1 VPFRVFFTPP
11 FLFLFGLT
19 VRNISIF
26 SAKTMA
32 SIPKPTVKSVLE
44 SETSKKLPP
53 SLEKFDKTDPICLFC
68 NQKQSYQDLWEHTL
82 NCTEYEKALSQ
93 PTCPLCKVTVKDS
106 MTLHLYNCEVSSKY
120 FQQMM
125 QYQNSKFHNLAP
137 IYCQTLSKNERIE
150 NI

>member
-1 VPFRVFFTPP
+1 
-11 FLFLFGLT
+11 
-19 VRNISIF
+19 
-26 SAKTMA
+26 MA
-32 SIPKPTVKSVLE
+32 SIPKTTVKSVFE
-44 SETSKKLPP
+44 TETSKKLPP

-68 NQKQSYQDLWEHTL
+68 NKKQSIQDLWEHTL

-137 IYCQTLSKNERIE
+137 IYCQTISRYKRTVAIR
-150 NI
+150 

>member
-1 VPFRVFFTPP
+1 
-11 FLFLFGLT
+11 
-19 VRNISIF
+19 
-26 SAKTMA
+26 MA
-32 SIPKPTVKSVLE
+32 SIPKPTVNSVFE
-44 SETSKKLPP
+44 TETSKKLPP

-68 NQKQSYQDLWEHTL
+68 NKKQSYQDLWEHTL

-125 QYQNSKFHNLAP
+125 QYQNSKFYNLGLNLLP
-137 IYCQTLSKNERIE
+137 
-150 NI
+150 NIIKV